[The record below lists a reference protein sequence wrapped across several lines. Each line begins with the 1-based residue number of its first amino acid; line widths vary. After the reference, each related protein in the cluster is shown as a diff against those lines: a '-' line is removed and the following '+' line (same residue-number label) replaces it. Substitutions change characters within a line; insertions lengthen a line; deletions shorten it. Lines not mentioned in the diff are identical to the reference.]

1 MGVKKHNQVK
11 NHVCDTWLIRSH
23 VIQTYLCI
31 KHANTKINCIYRY
44 WNCWQSICLW
54 PENTIRNY
62 WGVLVGL

>member
-31 KHANTKINCIYRY
+31 KHANTKINGIYRY
-44 WNCWQSICLW
+44 I
-54 PENTIRNY
+54 
-62 WGVLVGL
+62 